1 MSHYDE
7 ERDAW
12 DSMSENDRYG
22 KYKAD
27 DARDRYIRV
36 ENSLKDLLLEKF
48 LKKKGIVEKDSDYSH
63 NTDFWDIKSSV
74 LKKQIKKLNK
84 KKEK

>member
-7 ERDAW
+7 ARDAW
-12 DSMSENDRYG
+12 DSMSENERYG

-27 DARDRYIRV
+27 DARERYIRV
-36 ENSLKDLLLEKF
+36 EDSLKDLLLEKF
-48 LKKKGIVEKDSDYSH
+48 LKKKGIVEKDSDYNH
-63 NTDFWDIKSSV
+63 NTDYWDNKSLL

-84 KKEK
+84 KKDK

>member
-12 DSMSENDRYG
+12 DSMPEDERYG

-36 ENSLKDLLLEKF
+36 ENSLKGLLLENF
-48 LKKKGIVEKDSDYSH
+48 LKKKGIVDKDSDYNH
-63 NTDFWDIKSSV
+63 NTDFWDDKSLV

-84 KKEK
+84 KKDK